1 MISSFY
7 DFVETRLR
15 SLAKTLI
22 YRAVAVIT
30 IASLTWYFTGDTY
43 TVTMVAIIYN
53 VVVWSFYY
61 FHERIWTR
69 ISWGKVEPKIQQ

>member
-1 MISSFY
+1 M
-7 DFVETRLR
+7 R

-22 YRAVAVIT
+22 YRAVAVVT
-30 IASLTWYFTGDTY
+30 IASLTWYFTNNAY

-61 FHERIWTR
+61 IHERIWAR
-69 ISWGKVEPKIQQ
+69 ISWGKNETKSQQA